1 MSKQYEYKARD
12 GSGQLYSGLI
22 LAEDE
27 AGVAGHIRSKGLFV
41 TQIRPAKSTQDIG
54 VILQNFRKIHTRD
67 YSVFCRQFA
76 TMLEAGL
83 PILTCLNVLADQT
96 ENPRLKDHLQKMYKN
111 VQDGM
116 ALAQAMEEQKGVFPD
131 IMTSMVEAGELG
143 GILDDVMLRLSIHFE
158 KEHQLNEKVKAA
170 MIYPAVVMAMAVVVV
185 IFVLTFILPT
195 FVGMFASM
203 KVELPLLTRG
213 LLAISGF
220 LTKYWWLLMILGLIC
235 GFGVSWGL
243 QQPAGKELRDRW
255 ILKLPV
261 FGMLVKKVAV
271 ARFTRTLASLLRG
284 GVPLLSALDVVKNST
299 GKVVVSNAL
308 TASQASLR
316 EGEDLSTRLGASKIF
331 PLMVVQMVAVGEE
344 AGELDKMLDKVADFY
359 EEDAQDMVNRL
370 SSLLEPFLIGFLGIT
385 IGTIVIA
392 ILLPMFDVIGNINKV
407 M

>member
-12 GSGQLYSGLI
+12 GAGQLYSGLI

-54 VILQNFRKIHTRD
+54 VILQNFRKINTRD

-96 ENPRLKDHLQKMYKN
+96 ENPRLKDHLQKMFKN

-116 ALAQAMEEQKGVFPD
+116 ALAQAMEEQKGIFPS

-213 LLAISGF
+213 LLAVSGF
-220 LTKYWWLLMILGLIC
+220 LTKYWWLLMILGFIC

-284 GVPLLSALDVVKNST
+284 GVPLLSALDVVKSST
-299 GKVVVSNAL
+299 GNVVVSNAL
-308 TASQASLR
+308 AASQESIK
-316 EGEDLSTRLGASKIF
+316 EGEDLSTRLGASRIF
-331 PLMVVQMVAVGEE
+331 PPMVVQMVAVGEE

-359 EEDAQDMVNRL
+359 EEDAQDLVNRL

-385 IGTIVIA
+385 IGLIVIS